1 MGAVPEKEEAG
12 AMLVSW
18 AGAEIFRQNARK
30 TKTIMRIKKG
40 DWVALAWERENGA
53 WGMEI

>member
-1 MGAVPEKEEAG
+1 
-12 AMLVSW
+12 MLVSW